1 VAPYEIVLVAYHSRP
16 LVEKLLRTLPAAVP
30 VAIVDN
36 AHDADGL
43 AALAAD
49 RPGTRYLDGP
59 GAGFAAGANLG
70 ATTSTHEMVVFV
82 NPDSSPRSE
91 QLAALVAD
99 LAADPRLAAVSATTL
114 SPDGSVEIGVGGWEP
129 SVGRAV
135 VHAVGVHK
143 ILPTAGLWARPVPGR
158 PVELDWL
165 SGACMAVRRET
176 FCSLGGF
183 DDSFFV
189 YSEDVAFGRRVREA
203 GLRQKVRTDVLV
215 PHLGGGS
222 GEARTRMLRRR
233 GASMTQYV
241 RRFRGPATLAGVRVA
256 LTAGYAA
263 RYLLSRARGRRSAA
277 QEHVAY
283 VQGLWADPAEAP

>member
-49 RPGTRYLDGP
+49 RPGTRYLNGP

-70 ATTSTHEMVVFV
+70 ATTSTHEIVVFV

-283 VQGLWADPAEAP
+283 VQGLWAGPAEAP

>member
-143 ILPTAGLWARPVPGR
+143 LLPTAGLWARPVPGR

-283 VQGLWADPAEAP
+283 VQGLWAGPAEAP

>member
-1 VAPYEIVLVAYHSRP
+1 MAPYEIVLVAYHSRP

-143 ILPTAGLWARPVPGR
+143 LLPTAGLWARPVPGR

-283 VQGLWADPAEAP
+283 VQGLWAGPAEAP

>member
-1 VAPYEIVLVAYHSRP
+1 MAPYEIVLVAYHSRP

-143 ILPTAGLWARPVPGR
+143 LLPTAGLWARPVPGR
-158 PVELDWL
+158 PIELDWL

-283 VQGLWADPAEAP
+283 VQGLWAGPAEAP